1 MAESISLKRL
11 RKWIILA
18 AGKYKLDPYLIAA
31 FCKVESNYNTW
42 AMKYE
47 DHYRWLVD
55 SPDPV
60 SIEYHGQRTSWG
72 LMQIMGAVARERGF
86 KERYFSQICEASIGI
101 DLGCRHLVWLRDKK
115 GYKGDDMI
123 AAYNAGSPRMIRMS
137 GGQEQYKT
145 PYVNQHYVDKIKDAQ
160 YRLIQT
166 QIFSPNVGSI
176 SVA

>member
-1 MAESISLKRL
+1 
-11 RKWIILA
+11 
-18 AGKYKLDPYLIAA
+18 
-31 FCKVESNYNTW
+31 
-42 AMKYE
+42 MKYE

-55 SPDPV
+55 NPNPK

-115 GYKGDDMI
+115 GYRDLSDMV
-123 AAYNAGSPRMIRMS
+123 AAYNAGSPRMILKD
-137 GGQEQYKT
+137 GQEQY
-145 PYVNQHYVDKIKDAQ
+145 VNQYYVDKIQDA
-160 YRLIQT
+160 YFRLFET
-166 QIFSPNVGSI
+166 QIFSPNVRTA

>member
-55 SPDPV
+55 SPDPK

-123 AAYNAGSPRMIRMS
+123 AAYNAGSPRRTMS
-137 GGQEQYKT
+137 DGKT
-145 PYVNQHYVDKIKDAQ
+145 YVNQHYVDKINDA
-160 YRLIQT
+160 YFRLVQT
-166 QIFSPNVGSI
+166 QIFSPNVGPV

>member
-55 SPDPV
+55 SPDPA

-115 GYKGDDMI
+115 GYKNADLI
-123 AAYNAGSPRMIRMS
+123 AAYNAGSPRKLL
-137 GGQEQYKT
+137 GDGE
-145 PYVNQHYVDKIKDAQ
+145 YVNQHYVDKRYNVR
-160 YRLIQT
+160 YRLIET